1 MSQLACSS
9 SRFMGWGKDN
19 AQFLSIIGVSA
30 VNLCFGGNIFLHVLR
45 DLEHEREL
53 RKKDVATQKEL
64 LKKEEEL
71 RRMDVEKA
79 LAQGRAEV
87 TQNMLVYGK
96 WVLELQH
103 SGEYKGGLWRP
114 SPPPPK
120 DA

>member
-1 MSQLACSS
+1 
-9 SRFMGWGKDN
+9 MGWGKDN

-30 VNLCFGGNIFLHVLR
+30 LNLCFGGNIFLRVLR

-71 RRMDVEKA
+71 RHMDVEKA
-79 LAQGRAEV
+79 LAQGREEN
-87 TQNMLVYGK
+87 TQNMLGYGK